1 MQTWERKS
9 LPSSEDGKRDVNSS
23 SELRSP
29 LMKAWWRPLID
40 LPAKLGHIS
49 RKESHPV
56 FLSKKIKLEVSK
68 HDAATLSTL
77 KGSWKI

>member
-1 MQTWERKS
+1 
-9 LPSSEDGKRDVNSS
+9 
-23 SELRSP
+23 
-29 LMKAWWRPLID
+29 MKAWWRPLID

>member
-29 LMKAWWRPLID
+29 LMKGMVETID
-40 LPAKLGHIS
+40 RLASQAGTHIQ
-49 RKESHPV
+49 
-56 FLSKKIKLEVSK
+56 
-68 HDAATLSTL
+68 
-77 KGSWKI
+77 KGEPSSVPEQKDQA